1 MSYNPVTWGHIV
13 GDLSDLSRI
22 PVAPIDLGVTRS
34 GLVSSFPVTNSPVYN
49 PFSKVGEVATAAASV
64 AQLAAFNP
72 YIAGTVA
79 AGFGAKLIY
88 DGIKEFF

>member
-1 MSYNPVTWGHIV
+1 MSYNPVTWGNIV
-13 GDLSDLSRI
+13 SDLSELRRVP
-22 PVAPIDLGVTRS
+22 PVDLGVTRS
-34 GLVSSFPVTNSPVYN
+34 GLVASFPVTNSPVYS

-72 YIAGTVA
+72 YIAGAAA

-88 DGIKEFF
+88 DGVKKFF